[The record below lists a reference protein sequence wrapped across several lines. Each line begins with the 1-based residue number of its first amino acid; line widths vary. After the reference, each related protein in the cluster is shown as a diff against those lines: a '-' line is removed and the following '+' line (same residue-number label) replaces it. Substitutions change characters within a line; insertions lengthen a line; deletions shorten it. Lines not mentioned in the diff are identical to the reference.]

1 MIIGRSKSQQEIDTQ
16 IDRLADEFQKTE
28 SADGS
33 HELER
38 DGDRNPAG
46 LGEVF
51 PEEEKMGRPI
61 PKVFGRG

>member
-1 MIIGRSKSQQEIDTQ
+1 MIIGRSRSQQEVDTQ

-28 SADGS
+28 SSDGI

-38 DGDRNPAG
+38 DGDRNPEG

-51 PEEEKMGRPI
+51 QVEE
-61 PKVFGRG
+61 